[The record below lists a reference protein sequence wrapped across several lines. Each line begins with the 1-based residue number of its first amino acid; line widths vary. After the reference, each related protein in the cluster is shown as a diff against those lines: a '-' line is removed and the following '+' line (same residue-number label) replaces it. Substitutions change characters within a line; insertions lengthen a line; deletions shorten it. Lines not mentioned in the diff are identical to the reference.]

1 MEEST
6 KAGDGGPW
14 EFWARHLRECQESG
28 LSYAAY
34 CRRHDLTESAFG
46 YWRKKLLAVQQDR
59 FGFVELKVSAGKRSG
74 IEVVLRNQIRLGIEA
89 DFDEAVLKRVIGV
102 LEAL

>member
-1 MEEST
+1 
-6 KAGDGGPW
+6 
-14 EFWARHLRECQESG
+14 

-34 CRRHDLTESAFG
+34 CRRHDLSESAFG
-46 YWRKKLLAVQQDR
+46 YWRKKLLGVQQGR
-59 FGFVELKVSAGKRSG
+59 SGFVELKVTPNKRSD
-74 IEVVLRNQIRLGIEA
+74 IEIILRNQLRLGIEA